1 MSAEFEAQIL
11 ADLRRTHAQLKKTP
25 PSSTPAQGN
34 GVHGWSMRLTVE
46 EVDLLLKIVDERDD
60 LKRRLLSDWEP
71 DFPETKKEAAERTLS
86 KLDAD
91 LAALPP
97 VIGYVSC
104 PFVDTIHDCPLGGCP
119 DASPREVQIP
129 DLTMDVVR
137 ELPGEAVAALV
148 GREASARL
156 APKHP
161 AGREARETPPRPR
174 SAPSGPAA
182 RDAAYDAMRVEGL
195 TPERCS
201 TCGDPAY
208 RSQGRVWH
216 WGTVFKDHGATL

>member
-71 DFPETKKEAAERTLS
+71 DHIAATDTEVR
-86 KLDAD
+86 KLGGVDGR
-91 LAALPP
+91 
-97 VIGYVSC
+97 IESTTSC
-104 PFVDTIHDCPLGGCP
+104 PFADTVHDCPLGGCP

-129 DLTMDVVR
+129 DLPT
-137 ELPGEAVAALV
+137 ET
-148 GREASARL
+148 SARL

-161 AGREARETPPRPR
+161 AGREARETPPRTPLSHATMCSGR
-174 SAPSGPAA
+174 DDGGGCFVPWCSCDCHTRRADVAPA
-182 RDAAYDAMRVEGL
+182 R
-195 TPERCS
+195 
-201 TCGDPAY
+201 
-208 RSQGRVWH
+208 
-216 WGTVFKDHGATL
+216 